1 MDRVRTFGM
10 RYLLG
15 LLICV
20 ATSRNGSV
28 RDVIDGQEYL
38 IVEEVEETTLWAK
51 IWENNEIAKC
61 VLIMTQT
68 IIELFEQFINALY
81 TMKDPIFT
89 WNM

>member
-1 MDRVRTFGM
+1 MVSVLLQNNSLTQNKGEYNYLSMDRVRTFGM

-51 IWENNEIAKC
+51 I
-61 VLIMTQT
+61 
-68 IIELFEQFINALY
+68 
-81 TMKDPIFT
+81 
-89 WNM
+89 